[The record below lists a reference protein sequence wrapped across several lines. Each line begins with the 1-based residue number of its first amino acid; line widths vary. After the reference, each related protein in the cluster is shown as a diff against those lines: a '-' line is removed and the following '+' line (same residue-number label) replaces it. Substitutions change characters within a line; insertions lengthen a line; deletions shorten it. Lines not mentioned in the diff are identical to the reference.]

1 MFKEAIVRR
10 PCKAMTKGITQAGL
24 GIPDYKLALQQH
36 DQYIRALETCG
47 LTITL
52 VEADENFPDSVFIED
67 TAVLTRK
74 FAIVTNPGP
83 SSRKEEIVGVIPTLK
98 AKFRTIEYIAAPG
111 TLEGGDVMLA
121 GNTFFVGKS
130 DRTNSDGIRQFQK
143 IVSKHGYQMVSVDMP
158 QILHLKTGLSY
169 LENNQILLTEDY
181 TASTAL
187 NHFDKIITDSSEAY
201 AANSLWV
208 NEKVLVPAGFPSTRK
223 KIEKA
228 GYETLEVDVSE
239 FRKLDGGLSC
249 LSLRF

>member
-1 MFKEAIVRR
+1 MR
-10 PCKAMTKGITQAGL
+10 KGITHAGL
-24 GIPDYKLALQQH
+24 GMPNYKLALKQH

-47 LTITL
+47 LKINL
-52 VEADENFPDSVFIED
+52 VEANEHFPDSVFIED
-67 TAVLTRK
+67 TAVLTRE

-83 SSRKEEIVGVIPTLK
+83 SSRKEEVAGVVPTLK

-143 IVSKHGYQMVSVDMP
+143 IVSKHGYEMVTVDMP
-158 QILHLKTGLSY
+158 EILHLKTGLSY
-169 LENNQILLTEDY
+169 LENNQLLLTEDY
-181 TASTAL
+181 TASAAL
-187 NHFDKIITDSSEAY
+187 YRFDKIITDSSEAY

-208 NEKVLVPAGFPSTRK
+208 NEKVLVPNGFPSTRK